1 MNLQEAVLARHS
13 VRSYLDKPIDPVSV
27 AELQTL
33 ISELNAQS
41 GLHMQLIQNDLA
53 PFGGLL
59 SKIGWLAGVKNYL
72 ALVGPN
78 DGELDEKCG
87 YYGERLVLE
96 AQMRGIDSCWVGG
109 TYSKG
114 KCAVEIAPG
123 EKLALVVALGYGRKP
138 GRPHKSKSFE
148 QVAVVSGAVPEWFRR
163 GVEGAL
169 LAPTAMNQQ
178 KFRFELVGVDGA
190 RATAERGAFA
200 LVDLGIAKY
209 HFEIGAGE
217 GDWKWVK

>member
-13 VRSYLDKPIDPVSV
+13 VRSYLDKPHDPSSV
-27 AELQTL
+27 AELQAL
-33 ISELNAQS
+33 VSELNAQS
-41 GLHMQLIQNDLA
+41 GLHMQLLLNEPK

-72 ALVGPN
+72 ALVGP
-78 DGELDEKCG
+78 DGGELDEKCG
-87 YYGERLVLE
+87 YYGERFVLE

-114 KCAVEIAPG
+114 KCTAEVAPG
-123 EKLALVVALGYGRKP
+123 EKLSLVIALGYARKP
-138 GRPHKSKSFE
+138 GRAHKSKSFD
-148 QVAVVSGAVPEWFRR
+148 QVATVSGSAPEWFKR
-163 GVEGAL
+163 GVECAL
-169 LAPTAMNQQ
+169 LAPTAVNQQ
-178 KFRFELVGVDGA
+178 KFRFALVGSDGV
-190 RATAERGAFA
+190 RATTERGAFTS
-200 LVDLGIAKY
+200 VDLGIAKY

>member
-13 VRSYLDKPIDPVSV
+13 VRSYLDKPLDPTSV
-27 AELQTL
+27 AELQAL

-41 GLHMQLIQNDLA
+41 GLHMQLLLNEPR

-59 SKIGWLAGVKNYL
+59 SKVGWLAGVTNYL
-72 ALVGPN
+72 ALVGP
-78 DGELDEKCG
+78 DDAALDEKCG

-114 KCAVEIAPG
+114 KCAAEVAPG
-123 EKLALVVALGYGRKP
+123 EKLSLVVALGYAKKP
-138 GRPHKSKSFE
+138 GRPHKSKSYE
-148 QVAVVSGAVPEWFRR
+148 AVTVNAGNAPEWFRR
-163 GVEGAL
+163 GVECAL
-169 LAPTAMNQQ
+169 LAPTAINQQ
-178 KFRFELVGVDGA
+178 KFKFALVGSDGV
-190 RATAERGAFA
+190 RASTDRGAFA

-209 HFEIGAGE
+209 HFELGAGE
-217 GDWKWVK
+217 GDWKWVQ

>member
-1 MNLQEAVLARHS
+1 MNLQEAVSARHS
-13 VRSYLDKPIDPVSV
+13 VRSYLDKPLDPSSV

-41 GLHMQLIQNDLA
+41 GLHMQLLLDEPR

-72 ALVGPN
+72 ALVGPD
-78 DGELDEKCG
+78 DGELEEKCG
-87 YYGERLVLE
+87 YYGERVVLE

-114 KCAVEIAPG
+114 KCAAEVGPG
-123 EKLALVVALGYGRKP
+123 EKLSLVIALGYGKNP
-138 GRPHKSKSFE
+138 GRPHKSKPFSA
-148 QVAVVSGAVPEWFRR
+148 VAVAPEPAPGWFTR
-163 GVEGAL
+163 GVECAL
-169 LAPTAMNQQ
+169 LAPTAVNQQ
-178 KFRFELVGVDGA
+178 KFTFELVGDSGV
-190 RATAERGAFA
+190 RATAGRGAFA
-200 LVDLGIAKY
+200 LVDLGIVKY

>member
-13 VRSYLDKPIDPVSV
+13 VRSYLDKPLDPTSV
-27 AELQTL
+27 AELQAL
-33 ISELNAQS
+33 ISELNAVS
-41 GLHMQLIQNDLA
+41 GLHMQLLLNEPK

-59 SKIGWLAGVKNYL
+59 SKVGWLAGVKNYL
-72 ALVGPN
+72 ALVGPD

-114 KCAVEIAPG
+114 KCAAEVAPG
-123 EKLALVVALGYGRKP
+123 EKLSLVIALGYAKKP
-138 GRPHKSKSFE
+138 GKAHKSKTFE
-148 QVAVVSGAVPEWFRR
+148 QVAAASGEAPDWFRR
-163 GVEGAL
+163 GVECAL

-178 KFRFELVGVDGA
+178 KFRFALVGTDGV
-190 RATAERGAFA
+190 RATADHGAFVQ
-200 LVDLGIAKY
+200 VDLGIAKY